1 MSMVD
6 IDVWVGKT
14 LFVPPIIKLCQ
25 LTRQSQYAISR
36 LFWFIT
42 ALDQLRIATSLTSQI
57 IAGLFSLFMMVT
69 ASLRADIPA
78 FSMRWFRIVALVFL
92 LLDVFSGVVSGQWK
106 GSRSGCWCCSLN
118 MQRRSPISRRANG
131 NAIPGCAAERSAALT
146 AFQEHDRCLVL
157 SCPSPSFSPQC
168 PPCRR
173 SPRRRRSRGQ
183 GPSPTSHS
191 RRRRSRASTAPGR

>member
-25 LTRQSQYAISR
+25 ITRQSQYAVSR
-36 LFWFIT
+36 LFWFLT

-78 FSMRWFRIVALVFL
+78 FSMRWFRIVALVLL
-92 LLDVFSGVVSGQWK
+92 LLDIFSGVVSGEWK
-106 GSRSGCWCCSLN
+106 GVEIWVLVLFAEYAATITN
-118 MQRRSPISRRANG
+118 
-131 NAIPGCAAERSAALT
+131 IPPAERKQQAGA
-146 AFQEHDRCLVL
+146 
-157 SCPSPSFSPQC
+157 
-168 PPCRR
+168 RR
-173 SPRRRRSRGQ
+173 PNE
-183 GPSPTSHS
+183 
-191 RRRRSRASTAPGR
+191 AGR